1 MWILMDNLLIFGSVI
16 WWRIVK
22 ISVTSGEME
31 MEMAERITAVLAV
44 FRRRLQPWSS
54 GNPTYRGSPA
64 VIMVYYCIFP
74 FIWFLNLKEIAFHC
88 VFSRLK
94 CIAWLC
100 YLWEILFLIYKQIS
114 FHCIL
119 SRLRVVLFTLVGQR
133 ISLLTF
139 LLEQLVLVLVLV
151 CGRVNLRL
159 LFVLFW
165 INAVTFWCWL
175 SKKSIVV

>member
-1 MWILMDNLLIFGSVI
+1 MVDGLGFKSIVGLWITFFFNCNFIILFHFMWILMDNLLIFGSVI

-88 VFSRLK
+88 VLSRLK

-100 YLWEILFLIYKQIS
+100 YLERFCFWYINK
-114 FHCIL
+114 FH
-119 SRLRVVLFTLVGQR
+119 FTVFYR
-133 ISLLTF
+133 D
-139 LLEQLVLVLVLV
+139 
-151 CGRVNLRL
+151 
-159 LFVLFW
+159 FVL
-165 INAVTFWCWL
+165 CY
-175 SKKSIVV
+175 SH